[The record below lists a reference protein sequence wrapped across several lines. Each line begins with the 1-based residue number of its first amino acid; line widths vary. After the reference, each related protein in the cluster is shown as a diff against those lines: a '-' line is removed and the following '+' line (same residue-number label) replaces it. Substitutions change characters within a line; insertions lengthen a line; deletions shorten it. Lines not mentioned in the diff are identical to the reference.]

1 MIKFLVYTRDTRIF
15 DCDYII
21 EKPEKLL
28 ELVPY
33 LNKKIEGEWRIAL
46 LLPPIKFARKLTDD
60 EVIPKHAELT
70 VYLERGVSEQLCSER
85 PQLVVKQKTPYER
98 FMDSIGEKQ
107 IPITPKA
114 ARELY
119 YRVGVNKDKL
129 DEYLVTLGEENKG
142 REITQD
148 IIRKQI
154 PDERKVYASDVLLA
168 FLMKDRSRWKKYN
181 TLVSSLGQD
190 YAFNALRK
198 YSNKLLHD
206 KNHYLRNEDT
216 EIRGIDKIDGFKV
229 SQAYILFHTCKSSE
243 LDICMRLL
251 DERELMR
258 RIL

>member
-1 MIKFLVYTRDTRIF
+1 MIKYIVYTKDTRIY

-28 ELVPY
+28 DLVPY
-33 LNKKIEGEWRIAL
+33 LNKKIEGEWKIAL
-46 LLPPIKFARKLTDD
+46 LLPPIKFARRLTDD
-60 EVIPKHAELT
+60 NIVPKHVELL
-70 VYLERGVSEQLCSER
+70 VYLERGVSEQLCAER

-119 YRVGVNKDKL
+119 YRVGTHKDKL
-129 DEYLVTLGEENKG
+129 DEYLVTLSEENEG

-154 PDERKVYASDVLLA
+154 PDERKVYASDVLLS
-168 FLMKDRSRWKKYN
+168 FLVKDRNRWKKYN
-181 TLVSSLGQD
+181 ALVLSLGQA
-190 YAFNALRK
+190 YAFYSLRK

-206 KNHYLRNEDT
+206 KNRYLRNEDT
-216 EIRGIDKIDGFKV
+216 EIRGIDKIDGFRI
-229 SQAYILFHTCKSSE
+229 SQAYILFNTCKSSE

-258 RIL
+258 RII